1 VQPVSDDP
9 WIGAAI
15 DHFTIEAPLGKGGMG
30 AVYLAHDRSLD
41 RKVAI
46 KILSSDLAGEPE
58 RDRDADPDPERDA
71 ERDAEAAA
79 TAAQRARALEERF
92 TREARAQARL
102 TSPFVVVIYHIGHA
116 SVPSGKGKGK
126 GKGSGNGTE
135 EEPPKTALYFAMEVV
150 PGDTLEA
157 VLDAGKTLEPERARH
172 MMLAVANGLRTAHEG
187 GIIHRDIKPSN
198 LLVTKD
204 GRIKIADFGLAK
216 PLTEDDPRITEVG
229 MLLGSPAYMAP
240 EQARGEEIDARADM
254 YALGCTFYHLLVGQP
269 PFDGPNPIAVI
280 AKHMTLPV
288 PRVADKAPAV
298 PHALSTIVER
308 LTKKDPKDRFA
319 TYDAL
324 IAALEAAAPQAV
336 TYAGVTTRAAALG
349 IDAVIA
355 ATLVAFLGPAGLFV
369 HLVYVTVG
377 HAVFGQTFGK
387 YLLNIEV
394 RRLGGGRI
402 GLARSVARTLVAMW
416 LPALVGVVILLTQG
430 RHHLAEAIA
439 RMKPSEL
446 SDFRGVVVAF
456 AVSNVLLTLLYAVSI
471 GIAAFHP
478 QKRAVHDFLGS
489 SEVVYR
495 LR

>member
-1 VQPVSDDP
+1 VVEPASDDP
-9 WIGAAI
+9 WIGAKI

-46 KILSSDLAGEPE
+46 KVLSSELVGENE
-58 RDRDADPDPERDA
+58 PDPARD
-71 ERDAEAAA
+71 EEAAA
-79 TAAQRARALEERF
+79 AAAHRARELEERF

-102 TSPFVVVIYHIGHA
+102 TSPFVVVIYHVGHA
-116 SVPSGKGKGK
+116 RVPSARKDA
-126 GKGSGNGTE
+126 
-135 EEPPKTALYFAMEVV
+135 PPRTSLYFAMEVV
-150 PGDTLEA
+150 PGNTLET
-157 VLDAGKTLEPERARH
+157 VLDAEKTLEPERARR
-172 MMLAVANGLRTAHEG
+172 MMLGVAEGLRAAHEG

-198 LLVTKD
+198 LLVTKE

-216 PLTEDDPRITEVG
+216 PLSQDDPRITEAG
-229 MLLGSPAYMAP
+229 MLLGSPLYMAP
-240 EQARGEEIDARADM
+240 EQARGEEIAARADM
-254 YALGCTFYHLLVGQP
+254 YALGCTFYHLLVGKP
-269 PFDGPNPIAVI
+269 PFDGPNGIAVI
-280 AKHMTLPV
+280 AKHMSLPA
-288 PRVADKAPAV
+288 PRLADKAPAV
-298 PHALSTIVER
+298 PHALAAIIER
-308 LTKKDPKDRFA
+308 LMKKDPKERFP

-324 IAALEAAAPQAV
+324 IEALEAAAPQAV

-355 ATLVAFLGPAGLFV
+355 ATLIAFLGAGGLFV

-377 HAVFGQTFGK
+377 HAFFGQTLGK

-394 RRLGGGRI
+394 RRSHGGGRI
-402 GLARSVARTLVAMW
+402 GLWRAVARTLVAMW
-416 LPALVGVVILLTQG
+416 LPALIGVVILLTQG
-430 RHHLAEAIA
+430 RHHLAEMIDN
-439 RMKPSEL
+439 MKPSEL

-456 AVSNVLLTLLYAVSI
+456 VVSNVLLSLLYAVSI

-478 QKRAVHDFLGS
+478 HKRAVHDFLGS